1 MSAPFAASLQLH
13 GPGDPVAE
21 RSPRRRF
28 SAVLAKSFARSFYR
42 NAINNGLLGV
52 ECDTTAI
59 AEGDRLTARVDV
71 DGAVIED
78 VTRGPT
84 ATGRPLPRIMLTLL
98 EYGGIVSFLKGCG
111 GWEG

>member
-1 MSAPFAASLQLH
+1 MS
-13 GPGDPVAE
+13 
-21 RSPRRRF
+21 
-28 SAVLAKSFARSFYR
+28 
-42 NAINNGLLGV
+42 
-52 ECDTTAI
+52 T
-59 AEGDRLTARVDV
+59 
-71 DGAVIED
+71 AVIED